1 MRSWWSSVL
10 RSKKKNCLKLAYSF
24 DITIL
29 FGSLFCMNLEQVLP
43 TLHNP
48 VIRAPL

>member
-10 RSKKKNCLKLAYSF
+10 RSKKKNCLELAYSF

-29 FGSLFCMNLEQVLP
+29 FWFAL
-43 TLHNP
+43 LHEFGAG
-48 VIRAPL
+48 APHIA

>member
-29 FGSLFCMNLEQVLP
+29 LWFALLHEFGAG
-43 TLHNP
+43 
-48 VIRAPL
+48 APHIA

>member
-10 RSKKKNCLKLAYSF
+10 RSKKKNRSKFAYSF

-29 FGSLFCMNLEQVLP
+29 FWFAL
-43 TLHNP
+43 LHEFGAG
-48 VIRAPL
+48 APLIA